1 MDRPLLITCLAGLA
15 CALGGSFLATLTDRK
30 DRQHYYKTYF
40 WVEFGDGIYFVAGF
54 GLLAASVSSVTA
66 LGRADSDAPAGRAGL
81 IVLAAIAVLIAVLG
95 GLVFQR
101 SSRIVVPSLLT
112 GGSVG
117 AAVLAL
123 AGLLGLHGQDL
134 VDTGA
139 LGWVVGLG
147 GTVVVGVVSLFFV
160 DGI

>member
-1 MDRPLLITCLAGLA
+1 MDRPLLILCLAGLA

-30 DRQHYYKTYF
+30 DRKHYHQTYF
-40 WVEFGDGIYFVAGF
+40 WLEFGDGIYYVAGF
-54 GLLAASVSSVTA
+54 GLLLASVGSVAA
-66 LGRADSDAPAGRAGL
+66 LGRADSQPAAGRVGL
-81 IVLAAIAVLIAVLG
+81 IVLAVVAVLVAVLG

-117 AAVLAL
+117 AGVLAV
-123 AGLLGLHGQDL
+123 AGLLGVHGQDL
-134 VDTGA
+134 ADTGA

-147 GTVVVGVVSLFFV
+147 GTAVVGVVSLFFV
-160 DGI
+160 DGV